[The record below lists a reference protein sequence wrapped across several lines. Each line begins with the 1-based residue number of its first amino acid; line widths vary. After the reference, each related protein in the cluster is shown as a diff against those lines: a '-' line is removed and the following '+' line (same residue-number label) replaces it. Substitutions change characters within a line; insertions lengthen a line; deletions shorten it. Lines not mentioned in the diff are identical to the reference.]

1 MRFEYFAIV
10 KPHEHIAILFAFIS
24 VFDTVCVFDA
34 AIFFVLQII
43 GNIVP
48 DVLDQFLFLDSQDLL
63 HLDQTTV
70 LPKLPNL
77 FLFNIEALLFELP
90 LSRE

>member
-1 MRFEYFAIV
+1 MRFENFAIV

-34 AIFFVLQII
+34 AVFFVLKVL

-48 DVLDQFLFLDSQDLL
+48 YVLVQVLFLDSQDLL
-63 HLDQTTV
+63 HLDQTTA

-77 FLFNIEALLFELP
+77 FLFNIQTLLVEL
-90 LSRE
+90 LWSRE

>member
-24 VFDTVCVFDA
+24 VFDAVCVFDA
-34 AIFFVLQII
+34 AIFFVLQVV

-48 DVLDQFLFLDSQDLL
+48 DVLDQFLFLNSQNLL
-63 HLDQTTV
+63 HLHQTTV

-77 FLFNIEALLFELP
+77 FLFNIQTLLLELP